1 MRRMSYIFKQNKDQL
16 QDIYIIMLLKVQ
28 NSIIFSEVFS
38 LRSGTSRY

>member
-38 LRSGTSRY
+38 PSGTSRY